1 MDKWF
6 KDILPD
12 TDPYHNRGRE
22 QMGKRGVGVC
32 VDQHA
37 LLNFYSA
44 RTLKQQSAVIHVA
57 SLGHIILIPNQ
68 P

>member
-1 MDKWF
+1 
-6 KDILPD
+6 
-12 TDPYHNRGRE
+12 
-22 QMGKRGVGVC
+22 MGKRGVGVC